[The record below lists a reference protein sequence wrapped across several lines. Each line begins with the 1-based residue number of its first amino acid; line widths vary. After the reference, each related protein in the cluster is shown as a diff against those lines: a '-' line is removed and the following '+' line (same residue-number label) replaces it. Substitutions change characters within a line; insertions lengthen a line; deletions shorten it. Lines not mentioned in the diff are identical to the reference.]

1 MRKSWHV
8 AHKFCTFSGSYLMRS
23 TRTLVT
29 VKRELHGPDSCWS
42 SFLSQQGKSTS
53 AITRWFISSGHW
65 HLCDESPIQTSLHP
79 PIICRP
85 LNQHNQLKPTM
96 SLLPSYS
103 WVTWIHP
110 KNPHLTSKG
119 SLNWFF
125 FFFEYEQSHLS
136 TVMGIAH
143 HTLINYFFHWCH
155 DLWWGSKKLKG
166 TSGVWYSVLDKI
178 HQLTHSVSFTNWLC
192 FISEVGVY
200 VSIERDLVYS
210 CFCQ

>member
-29 VKRELHGPDSCWS
+29 VKRELHGPDSCWN

-85 LNQHNQLKPTM
+85 FNQHNQLKPTM

-103 WVTWIHP
+103 WMTWIHP
-110 KNPHLTSKG
+110 KNPHWTSKG
-119 SLNWFF
+119 SLNWFIYF
-125 FFFEYEQSHLS
+125 FFLNMNGLTCQPSWALLIILS
-136 TVMGIAH
+136 
-143 HTLINYFFHWCH
+143 
-155 DLWWGSKKLKG
+155 
-166 TSGVWYSVLDKI
+166 
-178 HQLTHSVSFTNWLC
+178 LTISFTDAMICDEAQKNWRGPLGSGTQYW
-192 FISEVGVY
+192 IK
-200 VSIERDLVYS
+200 SIN
-210 CFCQ
+210 

>member
-1 MRKSWHV
+1 MYSQRWQKLHIWHKGPFYPPQQHPALLQSRITESLRLERTTKIIYFLFPIKMRKSWHV

-29 VKRELHGPDSCWS
+29 VKRELHGPDSCWN

-110 KNPHLTSKG
+110 KNPHWTSKG

-125 FFFEYEQSHLS
+125 FFF
-136 TVMGIAH
+136 
-143 HTLINYFFHWCH
+143 
-155 DLWWGSKKLKG
+155 
-166 TSGVWYSVLDKI
+166 
-178 HQLTHSVSFTNWLC
+178 
-192 FISEVGVY
+192 
-200 VSIERDLVYS
+200 
-210 CFCQ
+210 